1 MTKYK
6 KKKDAVGNF
15 AVYEIVIGS
24 KVFKIG
30 KADFDRVTHSS
41 ASPTR
46 IHQQIQKLSLK
57 YTESNVFFRYLKIMF
72 NITTAEAVEV
82 ERFFLLKYTEK
93 NGTPPEGNSK
103 SFKNDKI

>member
-1 MTKYK
+1 
-6 KKKDAVGNF
+6 
-15 AVYEIVIGS
+15 
-24 KVFKIG
+24 
-30 KADFDRVTHSS
+30 
-41 ASPTR
+41 
-46 IHQQIQKLSLK
+46 
-57 YTESNVFFRYLKIMF
+57 MF